1 MYYDLLISYMF
12 FKVFLFVFLT
22 LRLLFL
28 ATYCALSL
36 PIVQFLPS
44 SILLNLIWRGVSNQ
58 INKLVWTYKEISKW
72 EFVDSLLSEGHE
84 LYCLDFVSPIL
95 AFHASFFFTSWFW
108 IVDIVQY
115 KWINV
120 VLSGKLSMKPLWTL
134 LRKWSCSYCKV
145 GLFLICMWV
154 SGKGLSLPIAVL
166 LLTETSFTDLGDFIL
181 NYVVLSL
188 FVHL

>member
-1 MYYDLLISYMF
+1 MSFWIPVINTYNHRLSKTMYYDLLISYMF

-95 AFHASFFFTSWFW
+95 AFHASFFFYFLVLDNWYCPIQMDKCRF
-108 IVDIVQY
+108 
-115 KWINV
+115 KW
-120 VLSGKLSMKPLWTL
+120 
-134 LRKWSCSYCKV
+134 
-145 GLFLICMWV
+145 
-154 SGKGLSLPIAVL
+154 
-166 LLTETSFTDLGDFIL
+166 
-181 NYVVLSL
+181 
-188 FVHL
+188 